1 MEVVTLVIRTAV
13 LYIVAL
19 IVFRL
24 MGKRTLAKMGP
35 FDFAVIIMIG
45 EAVAIG
51 MEDVKTPL
59 VNAIAITVALGVFQ
73 FILTWL
79 NVRFRWLEKITQ
91 GASTPLITNGQIN
104 ETTLRK
110 ERVSKADL
118 FAELRKKD
126 TKVSDVK
133 KAKIEPTGDI
143 SIQKNQK
150 SPSNSQPPNKTDP
163 NS

>member
-1 MEVVTLVIRTAV
+1 MAELATLIYRTAI

-51 MEDVKTPL
+51 MEDTKTPL
-59 VNAIAITVALGVFQ
+59 MNAIGITVALGVLQ
-73 FILTWL
+73 YLLTWL

-91 GASTPLITNGQIN
+91 GVPTRLIADGRIDERELT
-104 ETTLRK
+104 R
-110 ERVSKADL
+110 ERVSTADL
-118 FAELRKKD
+118 LMELRQKD
-126 TKVSDVK
+126 TQIKDVK
-133 KAKIEPTGDI
+133 EARLEPTGEI
-143 SIQKNQK
+143 SVLKKSSKSKSKNK
-150 SPSNSQPPNKTDP
+150 A
-163 NS
+163 